1 MMSRFRAR
9 FRIPARKG
17 AEGQKTRGAGE
28 QRSGRGTSLVELLV
42 VLALLSVM
50 VLAGAQLVVHSMEL
64 LGATGRAVRNPLV
77 VHVVSR
83 LRHDV
88 QEAAALQTEPW
99 SWTEDSL
106 VLVNH
111 DGSLTRIGL
120 EGGNLVREK
129 VGGLDELDDHR
140 VILRGVTSWWWRRPA
155 AGVVDL
161 NITYLVNPTPE
172 RHLSRDPGYG
182 LERRK
187 ENLRFTIRGGAGGD
201 RW

>member
-9 FRIPARKG
+9 FRIRARKG
-17 AEGQKTRGAGE
+17 AEGQRNRGAGG

-42 VLALLSVM
+42 VLALLSTM
-50 VLAGAQLVVHSMEL
+50 VLLAAQLIVHSMQL

-77 VHVVSR
+77 VHVISR

-88 QEAAALQTEPW
+88 QEAAALQTQPW
-99 SWTEDSL
+99 SWTEDAL

-111 DGSLTRIGL
+111 DGSLTRIGF
-120 EGGNLVREK
+120 EGGSLVRERI
-129 VGGLDELDDHR
+129 GGLDEPEYRR

-155 AGVVDL
+155 VGVVDL

-172 RHLSRDPGYG
+172 HHLSRDPGYG

-187 ENLRFTIRGGAGGD
+187 ENLRFTIRGGTGGD